1 MENNIT
7 LGLAFLAGIV
17 SFLSPCVLPLVPGYI
32 SFLSGVSLE
41 ELREGKQRDG
51 LLKKPVLTAVFF
63 VLGFSTVFIAFGASA
78 SLVGGMLAEHM
89 YVLAKA
95 AGIVIIVLGLHLT
108 GVLKIKWLNYEK
120 KFSPKGGS
128 PGLIKAFIVGL
139 AFGFGWSPCVG
150 PILAGIL
157 TLAAS
162 QKTIS
167 RGMILLAAYSA
178 GLGIPFIAT
187 GIAIG
192 FFMKFFERY
201 RRFIRAGEIVA
212 GVLLIAI
219 GALIFSGDLSVLLK
233 FVPPVFYNFS
243 K

>member
-1 MENNIT
+1 LDNNIT
-7 LGLAFLAGIV
+7 LGLAFLAGII

-41 ELREGKQRDG
+41 ELRAGKQGGG
-51 LLKKPVLTAVFF
+51 LFKKPVLTAVFF
-63 VLGFSTVFIAFGASA
+63 VIGFSIVFISFGASA
-78 SLVGGMLAEHM
+78 SLVGKMLVKHM
-89 YVLAKA
+89 NILTKA

-108 GVLKIKWLNYEK
+108 GALKIKWLNYEK
-120 KFSPKGGS
+120 RFTPEGGS
-128 PGLIKAFIVGL
+128 PGLLKALVIGL

-157 TLAAS
+157 ALAAS
-162 QKTIS
+162 QKTVL
-167 RGMILLAAYSA
+167 RGMALLAAYST

-187 GIAIG
+187 GIAVG

-219 GALIFSGDLSVLLK
+219 GALIFSGDLSALLR
-233 FVPPVFYNFS
+233 FVPPVFYEFS